1 MTDYANQHFEDYVL
15 EKELKS
21 LILLKNAVSDNI
33 DPIEKLDKIWNP
45 FWEVNTKQLNIFV
58 KLQRKVRDIMGPLSK
73 LWTIIEKAKDS

>member
-33 DPIEKLDKIWNP
+33 DPIEKLDKI
-45 FWEVNTKQLNIFV
+45 
-58 KLQRKVRDIMGPLSK
+58 
-73 LWTIIEKAKDS
+73 